1 MAMTWRARLGAM
13 LVAAAAT
20 IGWGSASAQDYSFG
34 WNPRSGDVWVDTWL
48 GDMNRYGTRYRDPF
62 VDEMVRYYGAPRDLV
77 DELLTQRRWAP
88 GDVYFACAIASTL
101 GRPCRYVADIWE
113 RDHAQGWGVVAQN
126 LGIKPGSP
134 EFHRLKKGFVPS
146 YDRWG
151 RNITIDAD
159 LARDFPGRPRDPGK
173 SKATPSSNK
182 GSGAHGKSPAADKTV
197 PKGGNAKS
205 NAAPKS
211 QGKGNAESKGKGNAE
226 SKGQGKGNGNAPA
239 KGQDKGRG

>member
-1 MAMTWRARLGAM
+1 MAMTWKARVGAM

-20 IGWGSASAQDYSFG
+20 FGWGSASAQDYTFG

-48 GDMNRYGTRYRDPF
+48 GDMNRYGARYRDPF

-77 DELLTQRRWAP
+77 NELLTQRRWAP
-88 GDVYFACAIASTL
+88 GDVYFACSIASVL
-101 GRPCRYVADIWE
+101 GRPCRYVADMWE

-126 LGIKPGSP
+126 LGIKPGSA

-151 RNITIDAD
+151 RSITIDAD

-173 SKATPSSNK
+173 SKGAQSNRSRADNGKSAAANHGAAK
-182 GSGAHGKSPAADKTV
+182 GSN
-197 PKGGNAKS
+197 GNAGKAKGAT
-205 NAAPKS
+205 N
-211 QGKGNAESKGKGNAE
+211 GKGNAQPKGQGKGSAE
-226 SKGQGKGNGNAPA
+226 SKGQGNGKG
-239 KGQDKGRG
+239 

>member
-1 MAMTWRARLGAM
+1 MAMTWKARLGAV

-20 IGWGSASAQDYSFG
+20 LGLGGTATAQDYTFG

-48 GDMNRYGTRYRDPF
+48 ADMNRYGARYRDPF

-77 DELLTQRRWAP
+77 NELLGERRWAP
-88 GDVYFACAIASTL
+88 GDVYFACSIASAL
-101 GRPCRYVADIWE
+101 GRPCRYVADTWE
-113 RDHAQGWGVVAQN
+113 RDHALGWGEVAKN

-151 RNITIDAD
+151 RSITIDAD
-159 LARDFPGRPRDPGK
+159 LARDYPGRPREPARSKGAGNQGK
-173 SKATPSSNK
+173 AASANH
-182 GSGAHGKSPAADKTV
+182 SG
-197 PKGGNAKS
+197 PKGNAKG

-211 QGKGNAESKGKGNAE
+211 QGKGNAGSKEHGQGKGNAE
-226 SKGQGKGNGNAPA
+226 PKAQGKG
-239 KGQDKGRG
+239 KG

>member
-1 MAMTWRARLGAM
+1 MAMTWQARIGAV

-20 IGWGSASAQDYSFG
+20 FGWGTASAQDYTFG

-101 GRPCRYVADIWE
+101 GRPCRYVADMWE

-151 RNITIDAD
+151 RSITLDAD

-173 SKATPSSNK
+173 AKAASNK
-182 GSGAHGKSPAADKTV
+182 GGADKGRADKGKPAAAHSSGSKAN
-197 PKGGNAKS
+197 GNAGS
-205 NAAPKS
+205 NA
-211 QGKGNAESKGKGNAE
+211 QGKGNAAPKG
-226 SKGQGKGNGNAPA
+226 SGQGKGNGQGKSNAQA
-239 KGQDKGRG
+239 KGQGKGKD